1 MHAWTVPPLAYNVT
15 SLSAMP
21 DPHLY
26 RRTAEGVVER
36 TLDRLDVDALPQ
48 GVDTVVARGAAP
60 DVIAEVGADAD
71 LIVVGFRGR
80 GPVGQLLLGSV
91 SQAVLRTAAVPVA
104 VVPASQKAAA

>member
-1 MHAWTVPPLAYNVT
+1 VHAWTVPPLAYNVT